1 MLDTINKALA
11 AVDYPT
17 QPVGLYEP
25 ISYVLGHGGQTL
37 APYVAAHG
45 LQLVQK

>member
-1 MLDTINKALA
+1 MLDTNNKALA

-25 ISYVLGHGGQTL
+25 ISYVLDMGGKRLRPTL
-37 APYVAAHG
+37 LLMA
-45 LQLVQK
+45 